1 MKTATL
7 SWLSGGLITLAVA
20 SISYYLAAE
29 PPNGAVSRKRFEVQ
43 PIDFDLTI
51 VERGVI
57 RPAKVEPIKSKIS
70 SNQAQ
75 IVWAYEEGESVNKG
89 LIVARFDTKPFMD
102 KLQKAQQ
109 DLADAEASLLAAEK
123 ALELQDEQETGK
135 IEAAKRKLEI
145 AQIKAQDLKEGSGR
159 LKRRKLVQAM
169 EQAERSASMAA
180 AELDDFEML
189 LKKGH
194 VSQRERDKIS
204 DQRRAANDALDMAQ
218 AELKNFD
225 RFEWPRLLREAQL
238 IVEAEKTDLERVKRT
253 AELEIQ
259 RRQGDVI
266 KFQRS
271 VHAAQ
276 KTLNHA
282 SQDVENCDVRAPID
296 GTLLYVELPKEGGR
310 RKLQIGDAIWFGQT
324 FMEIPDTRDMVV
336 EFSVREV
343 DIVKLRP
350 GMKVWIKVDAL
361 SQQRFAGT
369 LIAIDTLAETD
380 QRSNLSEFR
389 ATAHFDTLPETLHVG
404 MSANVDIPYKKFNS
418 TLAVP
423 LRAITYVDGQAQVA
437 IATPDGGVAKRTLAL
452 GGMSTQ
458 WVEVRRGLAAGEVLL
473 LDAF

>member
-1 MKTATL
+1 MKTSTL
-7 SWLSGGLITLAVA
+7 SWLSAGVITLSVA
-20 SISYYLAAE
+20 TISYYLAADL
-29 PPNGAVSRKRFEVQ
+29 PNGAVSQKRFEVQ

-75 IVWAYEEGESVNKG
+75 TVWVYGEGKSVNKG
-89 LIVARFDTKPFMD
+89 FIVARFDTKPFMD

-123 ALELQDEQETGK
+123 ALELQDEQETSK

-180 AELDDFEML
+180 AELDDFEAL
-189 LKKGH
+189 LQKGH
-194 VSQRERDKIS
+194 VSQRERDKIA
-204 DQRRAANDALDMAQ
+204 DQRRTAKDALDMAQ

-238 IVEAEKTDLERVKRT
+238 IVEAEKTDQERVKRT

-259 RRQGDVI
+259 RRQGDVV
-266 KFQRS
+266 KFQRA
-271 VHAAQ
+271 VNAA
-276 KTLNHA
+276 KRARNLA

-324 FMEIPDTRDMVV
+324 FMEIPDTRDMIV

-343 DIVKLRP
+343 DIVKLRL
-350 GMKVWIKVDAL
+350 GMKVSIKVDAL
-361 SQQRFAGT
+361 SKQRFAGA

-380 QRSNLSEFR
+380 QRNSLSEFR
-389 ATAHFDTLPETLHVG
+389 ATARFDTLPETLHVG
-404 MSANVDIPYKKFNS
+404 MSANVEIPYQQYHS

-423 LRAITYVDGQAQVA
+423 LRAITYVDGQAQVSVVS
-437 IATPDGGVAKRTLAL
+437 PDGGIAKRVLDL
-452 GGMSTQ
+452 GGMSAQ
-458 WVEVRRGLAAGEVLL
+458 WVEVRRGLAAGESLL